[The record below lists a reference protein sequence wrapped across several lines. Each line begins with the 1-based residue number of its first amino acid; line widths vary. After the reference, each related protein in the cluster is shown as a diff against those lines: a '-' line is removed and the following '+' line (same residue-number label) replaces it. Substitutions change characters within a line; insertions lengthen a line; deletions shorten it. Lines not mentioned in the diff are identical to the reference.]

1 MHARLSEDAATDL
14 HTIRDYLEPR
24 SLQGLQ
30 RVLSAIF
37 TTIGQL
43 ELFPLLGKDGRVDGT
58 RELIVPRTPFI
69 IVYTVPDAYFI
80 DVERILHGRLK
91 YPPGV

>member
-1 MHARLSEDAATDL
+1 MHARLSEDAETDL

-24 SLQGLQ
+24 SPQGLQ